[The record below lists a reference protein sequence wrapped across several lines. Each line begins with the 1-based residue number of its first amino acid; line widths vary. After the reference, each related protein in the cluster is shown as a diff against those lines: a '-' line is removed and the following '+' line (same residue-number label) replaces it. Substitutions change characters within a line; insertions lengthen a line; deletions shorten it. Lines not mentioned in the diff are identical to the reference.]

1 MPFLC
6 KQVEIFHNSVKSR
19 FVRFIIVGGLNSLFG
34 YSVYSLM
41 IWIGLSYIW
50 ATLVSQIMGILFN
63 FKTTGMLVF
72 ENTNKRLI
80 VNFILS
86 YVFIYCVNVG
96 TNKALQVLLDCNTYL
111 SGVGAAAVSAI
122 CSFYILKTF
131 VYKVNREIAEL

>member
-6 KQVEIFHNSVKSR
+6 KRVEIFHNSVKST

-41 IWIGLSYIW
+41 IWIGLSFIW

-63 FKTTGMLVF
+63 FITTGMLVF

-80 VNFILS
+80 VKFILS
-86 YVFIYCVNVG
+86 YVSIYCVNVG
-96 TNKALQVLLDCNTYL
+96 TNKVLQVLLDCNTYL